1 MATRSPNSPTYKAA
15 FSFVAESGDRSTL
28 YDAGDFSP
36 YAIESLV
43 DTLRGE
49 SRKACRS
56 LELTLEIGAPC
67 SASTLA
73 QLRRRFRTVSGR
85 DVTVRIITTGH

>member
-36 YAIESLV
+36 YSIESLV

-56 LELTLEIGAPC
+56 LELTLEIGSPC
-67 SASTLA
+67 SARTLA
-73 QLRRRFRTVSGR
+73 QLRRRFRTVSGH

>member
-15 FSFVAESGDRSTL
+15 FSFVAESGDRSIL

-36 YAIESLV
+36 YSIESLV

-56 LELTLEIGAPC
+56 LELTLEIGSPC

-85 DVTVRIITTGH
+85 DVTVHIITTDH

>member
-15 FSFVAESGDRSTL
+15 FSFVAESGARSTL

-56 LELTLEIGAPC
+56 LELTLEIGSPC

-85 DVTVRIITTGH
+85 DVTVRSITTGH

>member
-36 YAIESLV
+36 YSIESLV

-49 SRKACRS
+49 SRKAYRL
-56 LELTLEIGAPC
+56 LELTLEIGSPC

>member
-15 FSFVAESGDRSTL
+15 FSSVAESGDRSTL

-36 YAIESLV
+36 YSIESLV

-49 SRKACRS
+49 SRKACKS
-56 LELTLEIGAPC
+56 LKLTLEIGSPC
-67 SASTLA
+67 SANTLA
-73 QLRRRFRTVSGR
+73 QLRRRFRTVSSR
-85 DVTVRIITTGH
+85 NVTVRIIAKDH

>member
-43 DTLRGE
+43 VTLRGE

>member
-36 YAIESLV
+36 YSIESLV

-49 SRKACRS
+49 SRKAYRS
-56 LELTLEIGAPC
+56 LELTLEIGSPC